1 MPLSLKNLDMIFSFT
16 PPNQM
21 LTSVLKRV
29 DVAAADVSQRFL
41 DGNHPHAQLV
51 LGLKDHAVG
60 LASVNHNIV
69 TDEKVIKELSKIEE
83 NIISGRIKISQN

>member
-29 DVAAADVSQRFL
+29 DVAAAVFQKYFWMD
-41 DGNHPHAQLV
+41 
-51 LGLKDHAVG
+51 
-60 LASVNHNIV
+60 
-69 TDEKVIKELSKIEE
+69 
-83 NIISGRIKISQN
+83 IISLLRVCLGF